1 MINVRWYKTATDRK
15 QNKVFAEFFT
25 GVKPVEVAPVNTEL
39 TGKELVEDQNRYAD
53 AVEQARLNAEF
64 IALNQVRDKIGYEG
78 VLVAYEVKE
87 EQ

>member
-25 GVKPVEVAPVNTEL
+25 EIEPVKVDPVNAEL
-39 TGKELVEDQNRYAD
+39 TGKELVEAQNRYAD

-64 IALNQVRDKIGYEG
+64 MALNQVRDKIGYEG

-87 EQ
+87 DQ